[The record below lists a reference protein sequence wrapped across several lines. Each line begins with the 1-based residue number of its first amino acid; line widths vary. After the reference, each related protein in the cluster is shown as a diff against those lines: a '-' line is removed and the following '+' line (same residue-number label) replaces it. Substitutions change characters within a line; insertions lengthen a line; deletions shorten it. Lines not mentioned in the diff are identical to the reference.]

1 MLVAASFENLTL
13 TIHFLL
19 RLASQASD
27 LAFFVSDL
35 RAGECPA
42 GEMTRNNRRVDQRA
56 PISSSETSI
65 GRSLPF

>member
-35 RAGECPA
+35 SQANVRPA
-42 GEMTRNNRRVDQRA
+42 R
-56 PISSSETSI
+56 
-65 GRSLPF
+65 

>member
-1 MLVAASFENLTL
+1 MSVAAWFENLAL

-27 LAFFVSDL
+27 LAFFCFGPKS
-35 RAGECPA
+35 GECPA

-56 PISSSETSI
+56 PYPRWKQSI

>member
-1 MLVAASFENLTL
+1 MSVAASFENPTL

-35 RAGECPA
+35 SQANVRPA
-42 GEMTRNNRRVDQRA
+42 R
-56 PISSSETSI
+56 
-65 GRSLPF
+65 